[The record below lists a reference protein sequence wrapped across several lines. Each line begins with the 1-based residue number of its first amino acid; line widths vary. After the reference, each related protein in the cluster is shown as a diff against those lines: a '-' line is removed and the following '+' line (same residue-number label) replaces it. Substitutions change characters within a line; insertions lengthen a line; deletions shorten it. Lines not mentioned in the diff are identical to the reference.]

1 MDYTRGDR
9 ALDAEEYSFAAREG
23 DVLIMGSDG
32 IFDNIWDDAL
42 EEVVQASL
50 VGLDRSE
57 FAAMAVAN
65 AVAMA
70 AHQNAQDSTFYS
82 PWTDGATRAAGQ
94 TSIVDELVLKK
105 TENPYMGG
113 KMDDCTA
120 VVAFV
125 VAQS

>member
-9 ALDAEEYSFAAREG
+9 ALDGDQYQFSVEEG
-23 DVLIMGSDG
+23 DILVMGSDG

-42 EEVVQASL
+42 EETIAAAL

-70 AHQNAQDSTFYS
+70 AHQNAQDTTFYS

-120 VVAFV
+120 VVAFIA
-125 VAQS
+125 AQS

>member
-9 ALDAEEYSFAAREG
+9 ALDGDQYHFSVEEG
-23 DVLIMGSDG
+23 DILVMGSDG

-42 EEVVQASL
+42 EETVAAAL

-70 AHQNAQDSTFYS
+70 AHQNAQDTTFYS

-120 VVAFV
+120 VVAFIA
-125 VAQS
+125 AQS